1 MNKLLKKLMIDTQ
14 TSTVE
19 GEDQALSP
27 QEGMIEEILIDDP
40 IELALTRD
48 ETEHNVMSVD
58 ADGYDKML
66 DSAIS
71 MEKMVAY
78 LKDIT
83 PDEDAAYDFGPLD
96 DDADDVTYWRWM
108 VDSQRKNKSLM
119 KRILKAITGDCF
131 GSQEGRTSA
140 QEQTPQQSHRPGK
153 GTGWIFRS
161 WSATTAEQEDS
172 WSLRQRGVGL
182 ICSTI
187 LSHCGN

>member
-1 MNKLLKKLMIDTQ
+1 MEYIDTPYLIACHILRDD
-14 TSTVE
+14 T
-19 GEDQALSP
+19 
-27 QEGMIEEILIDDP
+27 IENIRFLPDP
-40 IELALTRD
+40 EFLYADPRAPPP
-48 ETEHNVMSVD
+48 D
-58 ADGYDKML
+58 ADMD
-66 DSAIS
+66 DV
-71 MEKMVAY
+71 E
-78 LKDIT
+78 DIT
-83 PDEDAAYDFGPLD
+83 PNEDAAYDFGPLD